1 MVCEGYYEW
10 KAAKTKK
17 DAKQPYYIYATQ
29 EKGVKADDL
38 TTWKDEWS
46 EEGGWKGF
54 KLLKMAGIF
63 NKFKTAE
70 VCSICKVDR
79 SRRAEQYKR
88 ETFQGKTI
96 YNCTMVTKDS
106 NKVLSWLHN
115 RVPVFLMTEEDSHV
129 STRTRISI
137 ACTKQY

>member
-70 VCSICKVDR
+70 VCSICKVDPE
-79 SRRAEQYKR
+79 EQNSIN
-88 ETFQGKTI
+88 GKLFRVKQFTTAQWLQKIPIRFSPGCTI
-96 YNCTMVTKDS
+96 VC
-106 NKVLSWLHN
+106 
-115 RVPVFLMTEEDSHV
+115 
-129 STRTRISI
+129 
-137 ACTKQY
+137 QYF